1 MHKQLGLFRTT
12 TVVVIS
18 CTKFSLMGYIPLEPA
33 KTIITVKALVIGT
46 VVKVSSFRVTSF
58 VYLVKVF
65 AIDCQVIFVPITKEA
80 ISISPIITR
89 ESFARI
95 FVTSIQVIVVAL
107 E

>member
-1 MHKQLGLFRTT
+1 
-12 TVVVIS
+12 
-18 CTKFSLMGYIPLEPA
+18 MGYIPFGSA
-33 KTIITVKALVIGT
+33 RTIITVKALVIGT
-46 VVKVSSFRVTSF
+46 VAKVSSFRVTSF
-58 VYLVKVF
+58 VYLVRVF
-65 AIDCQVIFVPITKEA
+65 VIDCQVIFVPIIKEA

>member
-1 MHKQLGLFRTT
+1 
-12 TVVVIS
+12 
-18 CTKFSLMGYIPLEPA
+18 MGYIPLEPA

-65 AIDCQVIFVPITKEA
+65 VIDCQVIFVPIIKEA